1 MHSIRSVLSSSS
13 SSSSSSRSR
22 IASVS
27 SRSPSSSSSS
37 SHLVARARACRA
49 SHTRDDE
56 KVRYIV
62 TVTRATASM
71 RERYTRASENKTP

>member
-1 MHSIRSVLSSSS
+1 MHSVRSVLSSSS
-13 SSSSSSRSR
+13 SPSSSSPSRSR

-27 SRSPSSSSSS
+27 SRSSSSS
-37 SHLVARARACRA
+37 SHLVVRARAYRA

-56 KVRYIV
+56 KVRYTV

-71 RERYTRASENKTP
+71 RER